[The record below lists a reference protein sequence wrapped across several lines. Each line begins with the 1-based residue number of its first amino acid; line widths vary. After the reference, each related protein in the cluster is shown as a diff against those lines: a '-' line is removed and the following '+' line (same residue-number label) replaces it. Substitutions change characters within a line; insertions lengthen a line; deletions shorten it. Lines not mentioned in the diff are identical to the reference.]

1 MGTTHRSTLRRIAA
15 IAAGMIATDP
25 AKAAA
30 AAATFPAPEA
40 DTKILRI
47 LDSTGDTVLELKPD
61 TDTGEAATK
70 ARAEAEALF
79 KRLKAEGRSAFTFPE
94 KGAKGE
100 GRRIDSL
107 KDAQAETII
116 IPRVVGG

>member
-1 MGTTHRSTLRRIAA
+1 MGITTRNSLLHAVAA
-15 IAAGMIATDP
+15 MAAGLLATD
-25 AKAAA
+25 KKQ
-30 AAATFPAPEA
+30 APEA
-40 DTKILRI
+40 FAGTFPLDATKILRV
-47 LDSTGDTVLELKPD
+47 LDSTGDTVLELKPE
-61 TDTGEAATK
+61 TDTSEAATK

-79 KRLKAEGRSAFTFPE
+79 ARLKAEGRSAFTFPE

-100 GRRIDSL
+100 GSRIDSL